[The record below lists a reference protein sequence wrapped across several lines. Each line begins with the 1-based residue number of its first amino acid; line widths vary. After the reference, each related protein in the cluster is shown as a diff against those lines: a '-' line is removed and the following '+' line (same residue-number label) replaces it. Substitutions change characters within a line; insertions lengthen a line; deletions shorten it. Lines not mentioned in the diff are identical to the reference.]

1 MSHFIAYLS
10 RMKLI
15 QRWGLMRNTCSE
27 NIQEHSLQVAIIAH
41 NLALIKNKFFGG
53 SINPEKIA
61 TLAIYHEI
69 SEIMTGD
76 LASPIKHFNP
86 KIKKAFGEIE
96 DFARERLFS
105 MLPDELKPEY
115 KHLVFYEENDIESIR
130 LIKIADKL
138 SAYIKCLEEKT
149 AGNKEFMD
157 AEKTLKH
164 ELERYKC
171 PELDYFMN
179 KFIPS
184 FKLTLDE
191 MN

>member
-27 NIQEHSLQVAIIAH
+27 NIQEHSLQVALIAH
-41 NLALIKNKFFGG
+41 NLALIKNRFFNG
-53 SINPEKIA
+53 SLNPEKVA
-61 TLAIYHEI
+61 TLAMYHEI

-96 DFARERLFS
+96 DFARERLFG
-105 MLPDELKPEY
+105 MLPDKLKDDYE
-115 KHLVFYEENDIESIR
+115 HLIFYEKNDAESIR

-149 AGNKEFMD
+149 AGNKEFTD
-157 AEKTLKH
+157 AEKTLKL

-171 PELDYFMN
+171 PELDYFMVE
-179 KFIPS
+179 FIPS